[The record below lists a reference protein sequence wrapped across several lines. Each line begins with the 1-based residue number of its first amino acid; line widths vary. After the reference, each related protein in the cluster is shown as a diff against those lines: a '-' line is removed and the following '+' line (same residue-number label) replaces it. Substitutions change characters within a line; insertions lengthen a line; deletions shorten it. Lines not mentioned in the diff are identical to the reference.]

1 MAYVRTDEQKSH
13 DKAQSPGE
21 LAQHNEAH
29 RFRGQGKCG
38 GGARK
43 VHVLIRG
50 DLSAMRQV
58 RMVSVIT
65 RNPEAPF
72 VATHG
77 VSRQKSAEGI
87 VVPPWRGEGLNVEV
101 SGGLP

>member
-1 MAYVRTDEQKSH
+1 
-13 DKAQSPGE
+13 
-21 LAQHNEAH
+21 
-29 RFRGQGKCG
+29 
-38 GGARK
+38 
-43 VHVLIRG
+43 
-50 DLSAMRQV
+50 MRQV
-58 RMVSVIT
+58 RMMSVII

-87 VVPPWRGEGLNVEV
+87 VVPLQRDEGPNVEV